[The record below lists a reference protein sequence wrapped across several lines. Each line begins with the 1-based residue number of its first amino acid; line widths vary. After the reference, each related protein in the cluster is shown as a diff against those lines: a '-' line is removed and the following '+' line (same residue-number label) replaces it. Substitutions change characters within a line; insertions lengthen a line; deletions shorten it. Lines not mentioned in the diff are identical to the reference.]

1 MSLLHGFKQFIVEQN
16 LFQPE
21 HRLLLAVSGGADSV
35 VLAHLCHEAGFLFAI
50 AHCNFQLRGAESDRD
65 EAFVRNLG
73 EQLRVP
79 VFVQQFD
86 TQQYIAA
93 HGLSVQE
100 AARELRYNW
109 FFDLLN
115 NGEQPFSRIV
125 TAHHADDNVETLL
138 MHLFRGTGIRG
149 LTGIPVQN
157 DVVVRPLLFARRS
170 EIEEYANEKQLS
182 FVQDSSNFS
191 EQYDR
196 NFIRN
201 KVLPLVRE
209 HYPGA
214 DENILTSIKRFR
226 SAAAV
231 YCEAVEQKKKKLME
245 QRGAEWHVPVRKL
258 KKQVPLHT
266 IVYEVIR
273 PFSFTPAQ
281 TGEVIRLLDAHTG
294 REVASATHRIIKNRD
309 WIIISPIH
317 AETASMYVVN
327 DINDVVEIPDGIFS
341 FKETA
346 VKKELR
352 FPSDPFEALVDMNK
366 ISFPLIIRKWKTG
379 DYFYPLGMR
388 KKKKLSRF
396 FIDLKLSKTE
406 KENVWVMESN
416 KKIIWLI
423 GYRIDDRVKITDNSL
438 KGLFLL
444 RQTTT

>member
-1 MSLLHGFKQFIVEQN
+1 MQLAGRFKQFIEEQN

-35 VLAHLCHEAGFLFAI
+35 VLAHLCHEAGFPFAI
-50 AHCNFQLRGAESDRD
+50 AHCNFQLRGTESDRD

-73 EQLRVP
+73 EQFRVP
-79 VFVQQFD
+79 VFVKHFD
-86 TQQYIAA
+86 TQQYVTG
-93 HGLSVQE
+93 HGLSMQE

-109 FFDLLN
+109 FFELLN
-115 NGEQPFSRIV
+115 NEEQPFSRIL
-125 TAHHADDNVETLL
+125 TAHHADDNVETVL

-149 LTGIPVQN
+149 LTGIPIRN

-170 EIEEYANEKQLS
+170 EIEEYAKEKQLS

-191 EQYDR
+191 EKYDR

-214 DENILTSIKRFR
+214 DENIITSIRR
-226 SAAAV
+226 LRPAAAI
-231 YCEAVEQKKKKLME
+231 YSEAVEQKKKKLME

-258 KKQVPLHT
+258 KKQLPLHT

-273 PFSFTPAQ
+273 PFGFTPAQ

-309 WIIISPIH
+309 WIIISPINTD
-317 AETASMYVVN
+317 TASVYVVN

-346 VKKELR
+346 VKKDMR
-352 FPSDPFEALVDMNK
+352 FPTDPFEALVDMNK

-388 KKKKLSRF
+388 KKKKLARF

-423 GYRIDDRVKITDNSL
+423 GYRIDDRVKIADSSL